1 MPVKELINV
10 VLSMFQWIVLMGVGT
25 FIELFVGMWIP
36 LFIIDGIKAK
46 SQHRK
51 RKIGITVMFIISI
64 ILNGL
69 AFILIICFF
78 AVLYMTARGIPS
90 PFTWPWFK

>member
-10 VLSMFQWIVLMGVGT
+10 VSMFQEIVLMGIGVL
-25 FIELFVGMWIP
+25 IELFVGMWIP

-51 RKIGITVMFIISI
+51 RKVGITVMFIISI
-64 ILNGL
+64 ILNVL
-69 AFILIICFF
+69 AFFLVICFF
-78 AVLYMTARGIPS
+78 AVLYMTARGIPA
-90 PFTWPWFK
+90 PFTWPWFA